1 MAILNSDGT
10 PYQLSGLERFD
21 PNSPEHELTRL
32 WDSEIIQLSGSPIF
46 YYEVFIQMNTV
57 DELYQEDR
65 GKLFSTV
72 PIELRAYYEPIT
84 SQNAQTEFGIDAL
97 EEIEFQLNYRDVL
110 MTIGHPPKVGSR
122 IYTPHKRQ
130 NWIIVQR
137 NVDDF
142 RLWGELR
149 LKLYCQVFQESL
161 TQNEG
166 AVTQPKIEPDFKIN

>member
-1 MAILNSDGT
+1 MSILNPDGT
-10 PYQLSGLERFD
+10 PYQLADMQRFN
-21 PNSPEHELTRL
+21 PNNVEHELTNL
-32 WDSEIIQLSGSPIF
+32 WDAEIIQFAGSPIY
-46 YYEVFIQMNTV
+46 YYEVFVQMNTV

-65 GKLFSTV
+65 GKLYSNL
-72 PIELRAYYEPIT
+72 PIQLQAYYEPIT
-84 SQNAQTEFGIDAL
+84 SQNAQGEFGIDAL
-97 EEIEFQLNYRDVL
+97 EEIEFQLNYKSVL
-110 MTIGHPPKVGSR
+110 NTIGHAPKVGSR

-137 NVDDF
+137 DVDDF

-166 AVTQPKIEPDFKIN
+166 SVTQVTPDFRIN